1 MSGSTASSIAQACV
15 RLSALGMA
23 SANGG
28 NVSVR
33 ASKSRVLVTPT
44 GMCLH
49 EVTPGDLVT
58 VNMSGRKLKGRGKPS
73 IETQSH
79 LAFYEER
86 PDIRSVI
93 HCHPPYAL
101 AWALARKAPPMK
113 CFCEGYF
120 LVDDVKLVRPYQT
133 PVTQPAVVRKHAA
146 KVNGFLLSNH
156 GLLMAGAEL
165 RTALLRVETYEL
177 LCQSALQAE
186 RIGGAQQIEPR
197 QLAWLRRLHDEH
209 FPR

>member
-1 MSGSTASSIAQACV
+1 MSGSTASSIAQACA
-15 RLSALGMA
+15 RLAALGMA

-33 ASKSRVLVTPT
+33 VSKTQALVTPT

-49 EVTPGDLVT
+49 EVRPGDLVT

-73 IETQSH
+73 METASH

-86 PDIRSVI
+86 ADIRSVI
-93 HCHPPYAL
+93 HCHPPCAL
-101 AWALARKAPPMK
+101 AWALARREPPLK

-120 LVDDVKLVRPYQT
+120 LVGEVKLVRPYQT
-133 PVTQPAVVRKHAA
+133 PVTQPDVVRKHASEA
-146 KVNGFLLSNH
+146 NGFLLSNH
-156 GLLMAGAEL
+156 GLLMAAPDL

-177 LCQSALQAE
+177 LCQSALDALK
-186 RIGGAQQIEPR
+186 IGGAKPIEPR
-197 QLAWLRRLHDEH
+197 RLEWLRQLHDEH